1 MLQLVLGRAGS
12 GKTEYVFQ
20 SIKKLVDSGERNLL
34 LIVPEQ
40 FSFVSEKRLLM
51 DLGES
56 QVNEVE
62 YASFSRLA
70 GEILKENGGD
80 QLPTLS
86 KGAKAVMMRQA
97 IEAVQ
102 DQLTLFHKNIFSSS
116 FIQSV
121 ISIYDEMKSCRVS
134 VEDIQAAGENTE
146 KEILARKLKDIAL
159 IIGAYDALIQ
169 NEYYD
174 AANDLTRLYHKLLTL
189 DYFTGRTVFIDGFS
203 GFVAQEYKVLEV
215 ILKQAKAVYITFC
228 TDAYTNA
235 DPYDLFSY
243 VNSNI
248 AILKGVAEKENCPVA
263 EPIMLQGNRRAD
275 NEELIAAERYAFS
288 NIIEEYQKDTENIC
302 LYAAK
307 NITDECDYVSA
318 QISKLLRQGY
328 RAGDIAVIC
337 RDMERYER
345 EMRFSFAKYN
355 IPYFDDERQ
364 PIHSQPLIMFVSFL
378 LRAVIYSYR
387 SEDIFSM
394 LKTGL
399 TALDGD
405 AVNDLENY
413 CYLWSINGKAWN
425 SPFTRSTK
433 GFVEDI
439 SDNDR
444 ARLNSINTTREYTVR
459 LLNRFGKA
467 CRSTDVRTICT
478 ALYHTLIDFSC
489 DKALLQ
495 LAKDLEKNGKTALSK
510 EQGRVWDL
518 LMEILDKLVLVAG
531 DRPCSVKEFYK
542 LFHLMVSN
550 EDLGII
556 PMGLDNVQLG
566 SADRI
571 RCDNPR
577 VVFVVGANEG
587 EFPQSLIS
595 SGLLSETDRITLINN
610 SFKLYSYGAALN
622 AQEKYFAYMAVSAP
636 REKLFVSYRSG
647 GDSSGESVIVRGL
660 KAVFPHL
667 AVQAYS
673 GTVSL
678 ERLESKDNAFEILA
692 GSYGNGD
699 VFTASLYEYFKNEN
713 AYAARLAAV
722 NNLTANQDIVLHDTA
737 LATDLFRKHMYLSAS
752 RIEDY
757 FNCAFRYFCKFGLG
771 ARPRQK
777 AQMDPMQTGTVIH
790 YVLEQIVKREGSKG
804 LTALDDN
811 AVALLVNTY
820 LNDYLMTKMGD
831 AEQFTARFKY
841 QFMRLSKMLIS
852 VVLRLRDEFSQSDFE
867 AKAFELTIG
876 DGKNGEAVR
885 SRKIVLPDG
894 GSIEIKGAI
903 DRVDVYRENGVQYV
917 RVVDYKSG
925 TKDFSLSDILNGLN
939 LQMFIYLFTLCR
951 SDNALAGVESGVLYM
966 HAARKL
972 FSLNRNSGKEAIG
985 SETDKL
991 YKMKGLVL
999 NDEEH
1004 EIARHMEHDLKG
1016 KYIPVKYSKSSG
1028 TVSGNLATLADLGRL
1043 SKKIDRLIADMGT
1056 ALHNGLV
1063 SQNPIDGKNHDKT
1076 CEFCDYQEVC
1086 LNRPEVKKRTMKELK
1101 NEEVLEILKEEF
1113 DGNLDE

>member
-20 SIKKLVDSGERNLL
+20 SIKKLVESGETNLL
-34 LIVPEQ
+34 LMVPEQ
-40 FSFVSEKRLLM
+40 FSFVSEKRLLR
-51 DLGES
+51 DLGEAK
-56 QVNEVE
+56 VNEVE
-62 YASFSRLA
+62 CASFSRLA
-70 GEILKENGGD
+70 DQLLKDSGGES
-80 QLPTLS
+80 LPTLS

-97 IEAVQ
+97 VEAVQ
-102 DQLTLFHKNIFSSS
+102 DKLALFHHNILSPS

-134 VEDIQAAGENTE
+134 VEDILDAGEHTD
-146 KEILARKLKDIAL
+146 KEILSRKLSDIAL

-169 NEYYD
+169 DEYYD
-174 AANDLTRLYHKLLTL
+174 AANDLTRLYHKLLTM

-215 ILKQAKAVYITFC
+215 ILKQAKAVHITFC
-228 TDAYTNA
+228 TDAFHNS

-243 VNSNI
+243 VNANI
-248 AILKGVAEKENCPVA
+248 AILTDVAKKEGCPVA
-263 EPIMLQGNRRAD
+263 EPLMLKGNHRAG
-275 NEELIAAERYAFS
+275 NEELRMAERYVFS
-288 NIIEEYQKDTENIC
+288 NIIDAFPEEPENVSV
-302 LYAAK
+302 YAAK

-318 QISKLLRQGY
+318 QISKLLRRGY

-345 EMRFSFAKYN
+345 EMSFSFAKYN

-378 LRAVIYSYR
+378 LRCVIYSFR

-399 TALDGD
+399 TALEED
-405 AVNDLENY
+405 AVSDLENY

-425 SPFTRSTK
+425 GAFTRSTK
-433 GFVEDI
+433 GFAEEI
-439 SDNDR
+439 SEHDR
-444 ARLNSINTTREYTVR
+444 ERLNCLNATREYIMKR
-459 LLNRFGKA
+459 LNRFAKA
-467 CRSTDVRTICT
+467 CRGADVREICT
-478 ALYHTLIDFSC
+478 ALYHTLMDFSC
-489 DKALLQ
+489 DEGLLQ
-495 LAKDLEKNGKTALSK
+495 LAKELEKNGKTALAK
-510 EQGRVWDL
+510 EQGRIWDL

-531 DRPCSVKEFYK
+531 SRSCSVKEFYK
-542 LFHLMVSN
+542 LFQLMVSS
-550 EDLGII
+550 EDLGTI
-556 PMGLDNVQLG
+556 PIGLDNVQLG

-587 EFPQSLIS
+587 EFPQALIS
-595 SGLLSETDRITLINN
+595 SGLLSETDRMTLINN
-610 SFKLYSYGAALN
+610 HFKLYSYGAALN
-622 AQEKYFAYMAVSAP
+622 AQEKYFAYMALCAP
-636 REKLFVSYRSG
+636 KEKLFVSYRAG
-647 GDSSGESVIVRGL
+647 GDSSGESMIVRGL
-660 KAVFPHL
+660 KAVFPRL
-667 AVQAYS
+667 SVQAFS
-673 GTVSL
+673 GSVSIDS
-678 ERLESKDNAFEILA
+678 LESKGNAFELLA
-692 GSYGNGD
+692 ACYGDGN
-699 VFTASLYEYFKNEN
+699 VFSASLREYFEKEVD
-713 AYAARLAAV
+713 YTARLTAV
-722 NNLTANQDIVLHDTA
+722 KNLTDNRDIVLQDKA
-737 LATDLFRKHMYLSAS
+737 LATDLFHKHMYLSAS

-757 FNCAFRYFCKFGLG
+757 YNCAFRYFCKFGLG
-771 ARPRQK
+771 TRPRQK

-804 LTALDDN
+804 LTGLDDK
-811 AVALLVNTY
+811 AIALLVNTY
-820 LNDYLMTKMGD
+820 LNDYLTNKMGD

-841 QFMRLSKMLIS
+841 QFMRLSKMLCS
-852 VVLRLRDEFSQSDFE
+852 VVSRLRDEFAQSDFE

-876 DGKNGEAVR
+876 DGHGGEAVK
-885 SRKIVLPDG
+885 SRRILLPDG

-925 TKDFSLSDILNGLN
+925 TKDFLLSDILNGLN

-951 SDNALAGVESGVLYM
+951 SDNALAGIESGVLYM

-972 FSLNRNSGKEAIG
+972 FSLERNSGKEAID

-1004 EIARHMEHDLKG
+1004 EMARHMEHDLRG
-1016 KYIPVKYSKSSG
+1016 KYIPVKYSKRNG
-1028 TVSGNLATLADLGRL
+1028 TVSGNMATLEDLGRL
-1043 SKKIDRLIADMGT
+1043 SRKIDRLIAEMGT
-1056 ALHNGLV
+1056 ALHSGAV

-1086 LNRPEVKKRTMKELK
+1086 RNRTEVKKRPMTEM
-1101 NEEVLEILKEEF
+1101 NNDEVLQALKEEF
-1113 DGNLDE
+1113 DGDLDN